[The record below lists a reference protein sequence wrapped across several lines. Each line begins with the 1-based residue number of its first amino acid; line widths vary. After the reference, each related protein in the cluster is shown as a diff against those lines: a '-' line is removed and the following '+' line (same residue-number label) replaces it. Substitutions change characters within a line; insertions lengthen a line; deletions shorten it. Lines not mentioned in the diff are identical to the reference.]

1 MTSGE
6 GSTRERLLNAAIEL
20 FARQGYAATS
30 VAEIQ
35 EAAGLSPGS
44 GALYKHFQSKSAL
57 LIDATQRQVR
67 RMVAAREEH
76 DRTRPDDIREALREG
91 ATRIWDVMETNAD
104 LLRVMFREPD
114 AIEDFADELWTA
126 VTFTAYERMGE
137 ALSGAKA
144 AGSSHVEDPEA
155 TSAVLLSALAYLPIV
170 RILTGRTPGNID
182 ADRFRDTWLRL
193 AEGVFSGAPPT

>member
-1 MTSGE
+1 
-6 GSTRERLLNAAIEL
+6 
-20 FARQGYAATS
+20 
-30 VAEIQ
+30 
-35 EAAGLSPGS
+35 
-44 GALYKHFQSKSAL
+44 
-57 LIDATQRQVR
+57 
-67 RMVAAREEH
+67 MVAAREEH
-76 DRTRPDDIREALREG
+76 DRTRPADIREALRQG

-104 LLRVMFREPD
+104 LLRVMFREPE
-114 AIEDFADELWTA
+114 AIQDFADELWTA

-182 ADRFRDTWLRL
+182 ADRFRDAWLRL
-193 AEGVFSGAPPT
+193 AEGVFNGAPPT

>member
-1 MTSGE
+1 MTPGE
-6 GSTRERLLNAAIEL
+6 GSTRDRLLDAALEL

-44 GALYKHFQSKSAL
+44 GALYKHFQSKNAL
-57 LIDATQRQVR
+57 LIDATQ
-67 RMVAAREEH
+67 H
-76 DRTRPDDIREALREG
+76 DRTRPADIREALRKG
-91 ATRIWDVMETNAD
+91 ATRIWDVIETNAD
-104 LLRVMFREPD
+104 LLRVMFREPE

-170 RILTGRTPGNID
+170 RILTGRTPGNIE
-182 ADRFRDTWLRL
+182 ADRFRDAWLRL
-193 AEGVFSGAPPT
+193 AEGVFNGAPPT